1 MHTKCKHFDYGKTAP
16 KEYGMFC
23 IANSQEAQSI
33 TTADCVGC
41 KKFKSLQSSFEDFL
55 FDKKLIEP
63 GGDYTS
69 DEVVTIAHLAFL
81 AGQHSKED
89 IV

>member
-23 IANSQEAQSI
+23 IADSQEAQSI

-41 KKFKSLQSSFEDFL
+41 KKFKPLQSSFEDFL
-55 FDKKLIEP
+55 LGRKLIEP
-63 GGDYTS
+63 GKIYTS
-69 DEVVTIAHLAFL
+69 AEVIAIVHTAFL